1 MKEHF
6 LNLDKPRKLKFGF
19 RADML
24 LDEKYK
30 GKEFEDLEKRKL
42 HEFPFYAYAG
52 LIWEDETLT
61 PEKTLQMLDEK
72 IGVEYSK
79 LDIINI
85 IMEAMTD
92 HMGIKLKKKAK
103 TATRTTVK
111 SRSK

>member
-1 MKEHF
+1 MKDHII
-6 LNLDKPRKLKFGF
+6 NLDKPRKLKFGF
-19 RADML
+19 RADRL
-24 LDEKYK
+24 LDEKYT

-52 LIWEDETLT
+52 LIWEDEKLT
-61 PEKTLQMLDEK
+61 PEKTEQLLDEK

-85 IMEAMTD
+85 IMNAMAD
-92 HMGIKLKKKAK
+92 HMGIKVKKKAK
-103 TATRTTVK
+103 TPSRTTVK